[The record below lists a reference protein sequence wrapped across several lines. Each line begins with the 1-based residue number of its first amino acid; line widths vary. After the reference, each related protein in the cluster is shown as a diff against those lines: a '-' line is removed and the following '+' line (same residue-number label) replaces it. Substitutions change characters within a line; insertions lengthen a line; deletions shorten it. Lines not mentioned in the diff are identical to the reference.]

1 MAIVQTGLR
10 TMLELRDAASGKL
23 RKFGTTL
30 RGATGESQRLKRSA
44 RETSTALRS
53 MGNSATMAGTGGA
66 GRAGGIAGLA
76 SGFRTLMPY
85 LKMYL
90 GVQGIRMVY
99 RFGKSVVRAGMEQE
113 DAVQGMRG
121 ALMALGEDVDS
132 GLARAMEFASAL
144 QQVSRFG
151 DETTLTLM
159 ATGRMMGLTADETE
173 KVITMSADLAAGT
186 GKSLKQVFTG
196 VARAWQG
203 DYEVLQRWLP
213 GLKKLDLATLKN
225 MKVLTE
231 RDRIERDH
239 IILMKIR
246 AALEEEIARFQGQ
259 AAMQAKTMAGRIT
272 QVEMAYGD
280 LKDQMAKVVLES
292 KGVLSFLREST
303 KLMEQAQKVKWG
315 PIGWL
320 DQIAT
325 GWGRILEKRRIK
337 KFGMT
342 SEELKEDQPALWH
355 GLGMLGIRETMLE
368 GIWPKKSKR
377 MKPGISRAPQ
387 AEAPGPIRFSTRTR
401 AYWPGEGEELDAYMM
416 QQERNKPIEK
426 VPAGKRQPVDIRV
439 DMTLKDERNVEEI
452 KQAVADEVGRKL
464 EEADRRRAVQMNP
477 LMGAGVAAGR

>member
-196 VARAWQG
+196 VAKAWQG

-225 MKVLTE
+225 MKVLSE
-231 RDRIERDH
+231 QDRMERDH
-239 IILMKIR
+239 LVLMKIR

-259 AAMQAKTMAGRIT
+259 AAMQAKTMAGSIT

-292 KGVLSFLREST
+292 KPVLKFLRST
-303 KLMEQAQKVKWG
+303 KELFEDMQEHKWG
-315 PIGWL
+315 PVAGIDRIAGGLTKIIEARKSERPNREVLSGLGDVVGIKWEKPGWL
-320 DQIAT
+320 TWLTNLRNDI
-325 GWGRILEKRRIK
+325 RNRNI
-337 KFGMT
+337 
-342 SEELKEDQPALWH
+342 PAASQRQQL
-355 GLGMLGIRETMLE
+355 
-368 GIWPKKSKR
+368 
-377 MKPGISRAPQ
+377 
-387 AEAPGPIRFSTRTR
+387 
-401 AYWPGEGEELDAYMM
+401 LDLF
-416 QQERNKPIEK
+416 
-426 VPAGKRQPVDIRV
+426 PAGARDDPTVFLRSLSPRPSMLMIPPRR
-439 DMTLKDERNVEEI
+439 TLDEIPGGRKGRLDVHADVTLRDERDVEKIKDVVGEAIVKEI
-452 KQAVADEVGRKL
+452 RKSDE
-464 EEADRRRAVQMNP
+464 RRSRELSP
-477 LMGAGVAAGR
+477 LMGVGVGAGR